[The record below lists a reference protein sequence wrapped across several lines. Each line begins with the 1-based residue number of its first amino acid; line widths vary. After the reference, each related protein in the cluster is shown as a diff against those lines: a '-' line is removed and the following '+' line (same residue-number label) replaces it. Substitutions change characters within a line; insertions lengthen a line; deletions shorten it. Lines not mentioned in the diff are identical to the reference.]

1 MCEQFGDYAD
11 GLDFDEWIVEN
22 PWVERLPTD
31 PRNVFYT
38 FQAQDFRP
46 GECGGCI

>member
-22 PWVERLPTD
+22 PWVERLPAD
-31 PRNVFYT
+31 PRNVFYA